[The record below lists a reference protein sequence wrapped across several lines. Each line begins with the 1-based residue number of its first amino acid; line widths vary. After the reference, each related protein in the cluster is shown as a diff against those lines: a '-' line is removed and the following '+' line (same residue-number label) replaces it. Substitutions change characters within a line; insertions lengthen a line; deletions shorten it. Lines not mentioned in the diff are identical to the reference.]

1 MGIVTIKFVIMTK
14 FVYLQLQSIPYLF
27 VGRASKWDNQTK
39 RNFCKKIAMPF
50 SSPLFWSTKLNNSRK
65 IPLPSMDVAAP
76 PLLFPFLWEVGSLIC
91 V

>member
-39 RNFCKKIAMPF
+39 RNFCTKIAMPF
-50 SSPLFWSTKLNNSRK
+50 SSPLF
-65 IPLPSMDVAAP
+65 
-76 PLLFPFLWEVGSLIC
+76 
-91 V
+91 